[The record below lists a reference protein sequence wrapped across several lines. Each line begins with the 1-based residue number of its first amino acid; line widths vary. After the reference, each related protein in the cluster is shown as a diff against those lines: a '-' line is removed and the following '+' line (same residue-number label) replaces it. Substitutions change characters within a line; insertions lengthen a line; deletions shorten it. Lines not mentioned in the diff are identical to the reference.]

1 MTRHP
6 LPTGVPPRL
15 TLVALLLATCLAGCA
30 EAPPSAVAPRRPAVD
45 ITRGSYAAA
54 DALAAQLRTVLSPEA
69 PLVVATLVNINR
81 LDESSPLGR
90 LIAEQVAGRFVQ
102 GGYRVIEVKLRS
114 QLYMKRNEGELILT
128 REVRDIAR
136 QHNARAIVAGTYAES
151 ADRVFVNIKA
161 IELDSNVVLG
171 AVDYQI
177 ERDALVRSLLPARQ

>member
-1 MTRHP
+1 MRR
-6 LPTGVPPRL
+6 LARIGVPPLL
-15 TLVALLLATCLAGCA
+15 TLALLAACAGT
-30 EAPPSAVAPRRPAVD
+30 EAPPAATARRPAVD
-45 ITRGSYAAA
+45 ITRVSYAAA
-54 DALAAQLRTVLSPEA
+54 DALAAQIRPQFAPEA

-90 LIAEQVAGRFVQ
+90 LITEQVAGRFAQ
-102 GGYRVIEVKLRS
+102 GGYRVVEVKLRS

-151 ADRVFVNIKA
+151 ADRVFVNMKV
-161 IELDSNVVLG
+161 IELDSNILLG
-171 AVDYQI
+171 AVDYQL